1 MTNTRGD
8 LIRRPEKI
16 GDYNHPDPA
25 ETEAWVRI
33 DHHNR
38 MEFKIV
44 DCWTGEEWGVFG
56 KHFQQ
61 FPRQKG
67 DEPWVWKEKK

>member
-1 MTNTRGD
+1 LAKGEIMARKKEKIFKLYKMTNTRGD

-44 DCWTGEEWGVFG
+44 DC
-56 KHFQQ
+56 
-61 FPRQKG
+61 
-67 DEPWVWKEKK
+67 